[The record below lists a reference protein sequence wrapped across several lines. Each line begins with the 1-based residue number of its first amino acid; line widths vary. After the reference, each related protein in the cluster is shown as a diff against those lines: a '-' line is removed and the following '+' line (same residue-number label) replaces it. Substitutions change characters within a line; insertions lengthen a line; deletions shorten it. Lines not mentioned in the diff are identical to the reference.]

1 MKKILFAF
9 MAMYCFI
16 ACDPSDS
23 FADNE
28 GEWWVKN
35 DTNEAIGIWCDW
47 TFMEP
52 KLEKVMPGD
61 SLHLY
66 TYYCYINTDP
76 VFDGLLTST
85 EPDGDR
91 KISFFSSDGSLLK
104 EWFVRDKDEAG
115 NRFFNEN
122 NWRKYKMVL
131 LSGSG
136 CMTSHLMMLSG
147 KILML
152 KNEAFDSDIGEKQ
165 L

>member
-1 MKKILFAF
+1 MKKILFAL
-9 MAMYCFI
+9 MAMYCFM

-28 GEWWVKN
+28 GGWWVKN

-115 NRFFNEN
+115 NRFFNEY
-122 NWRKYKMVL
+122 NWRKYKKDKYDGFIKRIWVYDF
-131 LSGSG
+131 
-136 CMTSHLMMLSG
+136 TSNDVER
-147 KILML
+147 KDTDA
-152 KNEAFDSDIGEKQ
+152 EE
-165 L
+165 

>member
-23 FADNE
+23 FPDNE

-35 DTNEAIGIWCDW
+35 DTKEPIGIWCDW

-61 SLHLY
+61 SLHLN

-122 NWRKYKMVL
+122 NWRKYKKDKYDGFIKRIWVYDF
-131 LSGSG
+131 
-136 CMTSHLMMLSG
+136 TSNDVER
-147 KILML
+147 KDTDA
-152 KNEAFDSDIGEKQ
+152 EE
-165 L
+165 

>member
-1 MKKILFAF
+1 MKKILFAL

-52 KLEKVMPGD
+52 KLEKAMPGD

-91 KISFFSSDGSLLK
+91 KISFFSSDVSLLK

-122 NWRKYKMVL
+122 NWRKYKKDKYDGFNKRIWVYDF
-131 LSGSG
+131 
-136 CMTSHLMMLSG
+136 TSNDVER
-147 KILML
+147 KDTDA
-152 KNEAFDSDIGEKQ
+152 EE
-165 L
+165 

>member
-1 MKKILFAF
+1 MKKILFAL
-9 MAMYCFI
+9 MAMHCFM

-35 DTNEAIGIWCDW
+35 DTNEAIGIWGDW

-122 NWRKYKMVL
+122 NWRKYKKDKYDGFIKRIWVYDF
-131 LSGSG
+131 
-136 CMTSHLMMLSG
+136 TSNDVER
-147 KILML
+147 KDTDA
-152 KNEAFDSDIGEKQ
+152 EE
-165 L
+165 

>member
-52 KLEKVMPGD
+52 KLEKVIPGD

-115 NRFFNEN
+115 NRFFNEY
-122 NWRKYKMVL
+122 NWRKYKKDKYDGFIKRIWVYDF
-131 LSGSG
+131 
-136 CMTSHLMMLSG
+136 TSNDVER
-147 KILML
+147 KDTDA
-152 KNEAFDSDIGEKQ
+152 ED
-165 L
+165 

>member
-9 MAMYCFI
+9 MAMYCFM

-23 FADNE
+23 FPDNE

-66 TYYCYINTDP
+66 TYYCYINTAP

-122 NWRKYKMVL
+122 NWRKYKKDKYDGFIKRIWVYDF
-131 LSGSG
+131 
-136 CMTSHLMMLSG
+136 TSNDVER
-147 KILML
+147 KDTDA
-152 KNEAFDSDIGEKQ
+152 EE
-165 L
+165 